1 MQVQT
6 QQSWL
11 KKVVYNLKLLFP
23 CLIVNHHHFRVSWV
37 CFQLVRRKRSA
48 RHGGSITLL
57 DSFIRSVRS
66 GMTMNH
72 LNLDQEARIAIA
84 SKHALLEAKGTLS
97 TLGHQALHLVQV
109 SLLLGKTYI
118 KPDEKVLQMASI
130 LCKAS
135 SRILD
140 LYNDR
145 SEWPPESTGN
155 QTAQPKKCPEK
166 LVSSKGD
173 ETSAKRWDQWCFL
186 FSGFVVAQTHQREE
200 PGLTRWNFVAHKGSI
215 ETNIVEPKR

>member
-1 MQVQT
+1 
-6 QQSWL
+6 
-11 KKVVYNLKLLFP
+11 
-23 CLIVNHHHFRVSWV
+23 
-37 CFQLVRRKRSA
+37 
-48 RHGGSITLL
+48 
-57 DSFIRSVRS
+57 
-66 GMTMNH
+66 MTMNH
-72 LNLDQEARIAIA
+72 LNLDQEARIAFA

-145 SEWPPESTGN
+145 SE
-155 QTAQPKKCPEK
+155 
-166 LVSSKGD
+166 
-173 ETSAKRWDQWCFL
+173 
-186 FSGFVVAQTHQREE
+186 
-200 PGLTRWNFVAHKGSI
+200 
-215 ETNIVEPKR
+215 